1 MPTMLQPL
9 LVLTNVPDVALARA
23 LAQQL
28 VEQRL
33 AACVNIL
40 PAVQSI
46 YQWQGTV
53 EQADEITLLIKTEQA
68 RYAQLEAAIK
78 AMHPYHVPEIIA
90 LPIVA
95 GLPAYLDWI
104 ANETKKDVDV

>member
-1 MPTMLQPL
+1 MLTMLQPL
-9 LVLTNVPDVALARA
+9 LVLTNVPDAALARA

-46 YQWQGTV
+46 YQWQGAV
-53 EQADEITLLIKTEQA
+53 EQAYEITLLIKTEQA
-68 RYAQLEAAIK
+68 RYAQLEASIK
-78 AMHPYHVPEIIA
+78 AMRPYHVP
-90 LPIVA
+90 
-95 GLPAYLDWI
+95 
-104 ANETKKDVDV
+104 

>member
-1 MPTMLQPL
+1 MLQPL

-78 AMHPYHVPEIIA
+78 AMHPYQVPEIIA

-95 GLPAYLDWI
+95 GLSAYLDWI
-104 ANETKKDVDV
+104 ENETKRDVDV

>member
-1 MPTMLQPL
+1 MLQPL
-9 LVLTNVPDVALARA
+9 LVLTNVPDAGLARA

-46 YQWQGTV
+46 YQWQGAV

-104 ANETKKDVDV
+104 ANETKRGVDV

>member
-1 MPTMLQPL
+1 MLQPL
-9 LVLTNVPDVALARA
+9 LVLTNVPDAALARA

-33 AACVNIL
+33 AASVNIL

-46 YQWQGTV
+46 YQWQGAV

-104 ANETKKDVDV
+104 ANETKRDGDV